1 MLIMEDWA
9 QIPEIDYTVVDTE
22 PEGEAA
28 MATSEAQP
36 DEINYVV
43 VEYPNVEELEQTD
56 ITYIVSLFKSMIK
69 LQILHWAA
77 NKNSLHVHI
86 DEFIDILKKF
96 IDDFAEN
103 VQGFKGTQF
112 NIHDFESDMTI
123 KFIDVQ
129 PNENEDVCYIA
140 QQELAQLKTA
150 TTSWWNGAASN
161 ASQSIE
167 PLMYEGIKNVV
178 ASFIEAVN
186 KYLYLLKIDSRE

>member
-9 QIPEIDYTVVDTE
+9 QIPEIDYTVVNTE
-22 PEGEAA
+22 PEYSEPEP
-28 MATSEAQP
+28 EAQP
-36 DEINYVV
+36 DEINYVIV
-43 VEYPNVEELEQTD
+43 DYPNEEELGQTD
-56 ITYIVSLFKSMIK
+56 ITYIISLFKSMIK

-103 VQGFKGTQF
+103 VQGIEEIQF
-112 NIHDFESDMTI
+112 NIHNFESDMTI
-123 KFIDVQ
+123 KFCDVQ
-129 PNENEDVCYIA
+129 PGENEGDVCFMA

-150 TTSWWNGAASN
+150 TTSWWNTATSN

-167 PLMYEGIKNVV
+167 PVMYEGIKNVV
-178 ASFIEAVN
+178 ASFIEAIN

>member
-1 MLIMEDWA
+1 MEDWA

-22 PEGEAA
+22 PEYSEPAP
-28 MATSEAQP
+28 EAQP

-43 VEYPNVEELEQTD
+43 VEYPNAEELGQTD
-56 ITYIVSLFKSMIK
+56 ITYIISLFKSMIK
-69 LQILHWAA
+69 LQVIHWAA

-103 VQGFKGTQF
+103 VQGLNGSQF
-112 NIHDFESDMTI
+112 SIHDFESDMTI
-123 KFIDVQ
+123 KYDDVQ
-129 PNENEDVCYIA
+129 PGENEGDVCFMA

-150 TTSWWNGAASN
+150 TTSWWNTATSN

-178 ASFIEAVN
+178 ASFIEAIN